1 MDSFFNKCW
10 LTVGLSFCK
19 QSKYFDVYLIPC
31 TKINSKQRIDQSTKP
46 KILKFLEENM
56 GDIMLSERFPKHNS
70 KDRLHEKKLVSWTST
85 KWRMKLLERQQG
97 NRGAIVQVVWMLI
110 SDATGVFYQQDG
122 FTHWP
127 FPRWW
132 REGRAT
138 GNEQIPGEINHVS
151 SMLNGLICLYG
162 ASECQGPFNVQ
173 RFLVYM
179 FPLSVI
185 FLDFLL
191 ISSLC
196 LVRAFDL
203 GTWWLL

>member
-1 MDSFFNKCW
+1 MIQCQLHNECTPGEWPRFSEELGF
-10 LTVGLSFCK
+10 
-19 QSKYFDVYLIPC
+19 SKAQMTFAWDADPW
-31 TKINSKQRIDQSTKP
+31 D
-46 KILKFLEENM
+46 
-56 GDIMLSERFPKHNS
+56 
-70 KDRLHEKKLVSWTST
+70 W
-85 KWRMKLLERQQG
+85 QG

-151 SMLNGLICLYG
+151 SMPNGLICLYG

-196 LVRAFDL
+196 LVSAFDL